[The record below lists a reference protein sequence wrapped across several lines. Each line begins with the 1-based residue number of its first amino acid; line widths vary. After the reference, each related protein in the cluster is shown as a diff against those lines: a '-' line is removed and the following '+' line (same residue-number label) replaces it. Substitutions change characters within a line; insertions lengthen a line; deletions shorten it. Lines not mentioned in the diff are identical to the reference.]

1 MNDPTWTPAM
11 LAANFE
17 SMRLLYLQAE
27 AERATA
33 NQENAAL
40 TREVAGL
47 RYYIAQL
54 ERRLPPA
61 QRQAAADEASAALA
75 SITRP
80 R

>member
-1 MNDPTWTPAM
+1 MSDPTWTPAM

-54 ERRLPPA
+54 ERNVSPEERAYAA
-61 QRQAAADEASAALA
+61 QVAQMMLAAQEAQ
-75 SITRP
+75 P
-80 R
+80 

>member
-1 MNDPTWTPAM
+1 MSDPTWTPEI

-17 SMRLLYLQAE
+17 NMRLLYLRAE

-33 NQENAAL
+33 NQENAEL

-54 ERRLPPA
+54 ERNVSPEHGQP
-61 QRQAAADEASAALA
+61 ALA
-75 SITRP
+75 RRVT
-80 R
+80 